1 MNEKIYAK
9 CFISCFIIIT
19 LIAIFRWVLL
29 WNVQYT
35 YMDGEYPFWMQQ
47 KDYIN
52 SYNNKREIIFLGDSR
67 MKAAIIPAELCD
79 NSYNL
84 AVGGATTVEMYYSL
98 KRYLKKHPK
107 PEKVIMGFGGFHYQW
122 SDCYKTRTHYFHFL
136 SLREEIESQYMR
148 YKIEKHKLIELK
160 TEIIDSLKYNLLF
173 PQKYSAACINSTFTR
188 GELNHLFYDYTSAEK
203 GQMYFGRAEE
213 SSELT
218 VEAGVKNFTLDVW
231 VDLYFQRIVALCNDN
246 SIPLYIEQLPMN
258 EASFEAI
265 STSDWYNDFQAC
277 LIQMADKSKIPINTV
292 IPCYPSD
299 CFGDPSH
306 LNENGAMRFTA
317 EIKEKYA
324 L

>member
-1 MNEKIYAK
+1 
-9 CFISCFIIIT
+9 
-19 LIAIFRWVLL
+19 
-29 WNVQYT
+29 
-35 YMDGEYPFWMQQ
+35 MDGEYPFWMQQ

-52 SYNNKREIIFLGDSR
+52 SYSNKREIIFLGDSR
-67 MKAAIIPAELCD
+67 MQAAIIPAELCD

-98 KRYLKKHPK
+98 KKYLKNHPK
-107 PEKVIMGFGGFHYQW
+107 PEKVIMGFGGFHYQG
-122 SDCYKTRTHYFHFL
+122 SEAYKTRTHYFHFL

-148 YKIEKHKLIELK
+148 YKAYKTVNNKTIDLK
-160 TEIIDSLKYNLLF
+160 AEIIDSLKYNFLF
-173 PQKYSAACINSTFTR
+173 PQKYSGACINSKFKR
-188 GELNHLFYDYTSAEK
+188 GEANHKFYDKTYADK
-203 GQMYFGRAEE
+203 GHMYFGAMAKE
-213 SSELT
+213 STELNSEARQKDF
-218 VEAGVKNFTLDVW
+218 EIDVW
-231 VDLYFQRIVALCNDN
+231 IEFYLKKIVALCHDN
-246 SIPLYIEQLPMN
+246 NIPLYIEQLPMN

>member
-9 CFISCFIIIT
+9 CFIGCFIVIAF
-19 LIAIFRWVLL
+19 IAIFRWVLL
-29 WNVQYT
+29 WNIQYT

-52 SYNNKREIIFLGDSR
+52 SNSDKREIIFLGDSR

-79 NSYNL
+79 NAYNL

-98 KRYLKKHPK
+98 RRYLKKHPK

-122 SDCYKTRTHYFHFL
+122 NDCYKARTHYFHFL
-136 SLREEIESQYMR
+136 SLKEEIESQYTR
-148 YKIEKHKLIELK
+148 YKIENQKPIELK
-160 TEIIDSLKYNLLF
+160 AEIIDSLKYNLLF
-173 PQKYSAACINSTFTR
+173 PQKYSAACINSKFQR
-188 GELNHLFYDYTSAEK
+188 GELNHLFYDSTSSEK
-203 GQMYFGRAEE
+203 GHMYFGRAEE
-213 SSELT
+213 SPELT
-218 VEAGVKNFTLDVW
+218 VEAGLKNFKLDIW
-231 VDLYFQRIVALCNDN
+231 IELYFQKIVALCNDN

-277 LIQMADKSKIPINTV
+277 LIQMADRTGIPINTV
-292 IPCYPSD
+292 IPCYPPD

-306 LNENGAMRFTA
+306 LNEKGAMRFTA